1 MSGGDTVTT
10 ETEERQCAARKKL
23 QDSQKAK
30 REAQIKELQEYEL
43 RHPCDFCRDLQY
55 GHGDGTGYGLV
66 FNSHTIRCPK
76 CGTCF
81 WSDES

>member
-10 ETEERQCAARKKL
+10 ETEEKQYAARKEI
-23 QDSQKAK
+23 QDEQKAVRDAK
-30 REAQIKELQEYEL
+30 IKALQEYEL
-43 RHPCDFCRDLQY
+43 THPCDFCRDLQFGY
-55 GHGDGTGYGLV
+55 GDGTKYGLV
-66 FNSHTIRCPK
+66 SNSHTIRCPK